1 MATVSNDDLA
11 AGVSV
16 DERLAF
22 GRVRQ
27 TLLAEELM
35 GAAASYIQDR
45 YADRSEFILA
55 RCQDR
60 DEYEPWF
67 EICLP
72 DGIHLRVNVELR
84 AL

>member
-1 MATVSNDDLA
+1 MSERTVEDRI
-11 AGVSV
+11 V
-16 DERLAF
+16 F
-22 GRVRQ
+22 GNTHRAMLV
-27 TLLAEELM
+27 EELM
-35 GAAASYIQDR
+35 LASARFVQEN

-55 RCQDR
+55 RQLDR

-72 DGIHLRVNVELR
+72 DGTHLRVTVELR